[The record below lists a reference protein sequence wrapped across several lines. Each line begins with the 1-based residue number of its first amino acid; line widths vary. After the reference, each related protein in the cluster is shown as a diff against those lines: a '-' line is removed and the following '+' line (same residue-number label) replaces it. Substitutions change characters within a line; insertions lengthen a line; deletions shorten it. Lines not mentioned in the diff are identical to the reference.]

1 MKRIALL
8 IWALVVVLAV
18 LIWRQDEP
26 GDASFA
32 QARLDRPLALWW
44 PAGAEARQ
52 AEVPAAIIAE
62 AAVSEP
68 VMAKGC
74 SRLGLFPARGW
85 ASEVAEKLAAA
96 AGDEP
101 ATAWELLPA
110 GSRGFYIVFPEMN
123 MEGLAGR
130 MVSRR
135 SKVSRLL
142 SAAAVPEACR

>member
-8 IWALVVVLAV
+8 IWALVVMLAV
-18 LIWRQDEP
+18 LIWRQGEP

-32 QARLDRPLALWW
+32 QARLDRPLALW
-44 PAGAEARQ
+44 PAGAEVRQ

-62 AAVSEP
+62 AAASEP

-74 SRLGLFPARGW
+74 SRLRLFPARGW

-96 AGDEP
+96 ADDEP

-135 SKVSRLL
+135 AKVSRLL